1 MPRKRIGPP
10 VRTFNTDLTAH
21 AGEIWKPCPRHPGY
35 EVSDHG
41 RVRSVSREILGMRHG
56 KMTTIRRAG
65 VMLKQTKGSGGY
77 PTVGPY
83 GERPVLVHA
92 LVCEAFHGPRPDGYQ
107 VAHGDGS
114 RDNNRADNLR
124 WATPSEN
131 NLDKRVHGTHQD
143 QRGEK
148 AWNAKLKNED
158 VLEIRAN
165 RGSVSQTYLAR
176 RFGVNPSV
184 ISTIQARKKW
194 AHIPEGGAS
203 NV

>member
-65 VMLKQTKGSGGY
+65 VMLKQTKGAGGY

-83 GERPVLVHA
+83 GEMPVLVHA
-92 LVCEAFHGPRPDGYQ
+92 LVCEAFHGPRPDGHQ

-131 NLDKRVHGTHQD
+131 NLDKWRHGTLQD
-143 QRGEK
+143 QRGERAPK
-148 AWNAKLKNED
+148 AKLKNEQ
-158 VLEIRAN
+158 VLEIKSLL
-165 RGSVSQTYLAR
+165 GVQSLSSLAR
-176 RFGVNPSV
+176 RFGVNPTS
-184 ISTIQARKKW
+184 IHNIKSGKHWSHIQ
-194 AHIPEGGAS
+194 PEGA
-203 NV
+203 